1 MKSVFGIR
9 LLFISVFLLFF
20 LPAAGVAGEREHV
33 EPYDSAWAFTI
44 KAGLSSMLAD
54 EWFEKTQVGICVYD
68 LTADSMVFSF
78 NARQR
83 MRPASTMKLLTAIT
97 ALEELGGAYQFSTQL
112 YYTGYVLD
120 SVLYGDVYVVGGF
133 DPRFGR
139 DDMQAFVL
147 AISSLAIDSVAG
159 GVYADVSLKDT
170 LQWGYGWCW
179 DDEMPILTP
188 LLYMEKDCFL
198 EVMISRLRDAGI
210 SMATT
215 GSRCCPAGAVRL
227 CSRTHTIDQILMPMM
242 KKSDNLYAE
251 AVFYQLAV
259 LGGIPFASYKEAG
272 AVIGQLADI
281 LGVAPEEYEVADG
294 SGVSLYNY
302 LTPAAEV
309 KFLRYA
315 YKRQDIF
322 RHLYNALPVAGRD
335 GTLKNRMKHGSASK
349 NVRAKTGTLT
359 GVASLAGYLTA
370 SNGHRMAFCIINQG
384 VDDARKARAFQDSVC
399 EYLCR

>member
-1 MKSVFGIR
+1 MKMVFGIR
-9 LLFISVFLLFF
+9 LLFVSVFFLLF
-20 LPAAGVAGEREHV
+20 LPTAGIAGEREHV
-33 EPYDSAWAFTI
+33 EPFDSAWASAI
-44 KAGLSSMLAD
+44 EARLNSMLAD
-54 EWFEKTQVGICVYD
+54 EWFEKTQVGICIYD

-97 ALEELGGAYQFSTQL
+97 ALKELGGAFQFSTQL
-112 YYTGYVLD
+112 YYTGHVSD

-133 DPRFGR
+133 DPHFGR
-139 DDMQAFVL
+139 DDMQAFVS

-159 GVYADVSLKDT
+159 GIYADVSLKDT

-198 EVMISRLRDAGI
+198 DVMTGWLRDIGI
-210 SMATT
+210 RTTTT
-215 GSRCCPAGAVRL
+215 GSGCCPAEAIRL

-251 AVFYQLAV
+251 AFFYQLAA
-259 LGGIPFASYKEAG
+259 LGGVPFASYKEAG
-272 AVIGQLADI
+272 EVIGQLADS
-281 LGVAPEEYEVADG
+281 LGIAKEEYEVADG

-302 LTPAAEV
+302 LTPALEV

-315 YKRQDIF
+315 YKCQDIF
-322 RHLYNALPVAGRD
+322 RELYHALPIAGRD
-335 GTLKNRMKHGSASK
+335 GTLKNRMKRGAAYK

-359 GVASLAGYLTA
+359 GVTSLAGYLTA
-370 SNGHRMAFCIINQG
+370 GNGHQVAFCIINQG